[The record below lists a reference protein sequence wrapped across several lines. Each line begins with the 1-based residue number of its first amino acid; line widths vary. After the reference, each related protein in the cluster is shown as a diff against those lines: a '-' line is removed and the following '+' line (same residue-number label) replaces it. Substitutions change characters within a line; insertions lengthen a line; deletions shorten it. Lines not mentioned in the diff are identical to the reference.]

1 MHRMREQPGHFHG
14 CMRTR
19 SLVQKRKQ
27 SRASKWGGGVEYTV
41 LLEILSLPNFLPLQ
55 EKRVWMVWRA
65 GSDSS
70 SPVGEEGR
78 WWHLMCGQERFC
90 IDFISGDRQ
99 GAEGLSLAG
108 PAFAR
113 EVSFISG
120 LVSVTFCLLS

>member
-1 MHRMREQPGHFHG
+1 MHENTQP
-14 CMRTR
+14 
-19 SLVQKRKQ
+19 SSEEKAVQGFKMG
-27 SRASKWGGGVEYTV
+27 GGGVEYTV